1 MAPLKEIRIKNNSQE
16 WFDRK
21 IYDKMENRD
30 ILLRKFQ
37 KSKTHID
44 EDLYKSAKYNLQK
57 LIKIKKRDFYQVKL
71 TENIGK
77 PKELWKTLKS
87 LGLPSKKSCESKICL
102 KKMIQ

>member
-16 WFDRK
+16 WFDRD
-21 IYDKMENRD
+21 IYYKMENRD

-44 EDLYKSAKYNLQK
+44 EDLYKFTKYNLQK

-87 LGLPSKKSCESKICL
+87 LGLPSKKS
-102 KKMIQ
+102 